1 MVFRVEFL
9 LLLLL
14 SMFTRSPTTLFR
26 FGTNVVLFWFK
37 LLFYSRDD
45 FICLNSVIHEKI
57 GWMWSFFF
65 STIWCLDA
73 FVCMPRFVKQEHFT
87 KLYIFR
93 FFFFKLFFFALWCIC
108 FHLGVFFSSN
118 ICLSFVLPLSR
129 FEIAEFS
136 IYLFELLLYIFDSLT
151 CLFWNTPFFS
161 DFFHSRT
168 HIKRLISHTHARTT
182 NIKLINLHKYY
193 SFDIHII

>member
-1 MVFRVEFL
+1 MVFRVEFLL

-57 GWMWSFFF
+57 GWMCSFFS

-73 FVCMPRFVKQEHFT
+73 FVCMSRFVLTRALQEVVYFS
-87 KLYIFR
+87 
-93 FFFFKLFFFALWCIC
+93 FFSFKLFFFALWCIC
-108 FHLGVFFSSN
+108 FHLGVFF
-118 ICLSFVLPLSR
+118 FKYLPLSLWNRWIFNISVWVAFVYFRLAHLLSVFFGTHR
-129 FEIAEFS
+129 F
-136 IYLFELLLYIFDSLT
+136 
-151 CLFWNTPFFS
+151 FWFFS
-161 DFFHSRT
+161 TLAHTLSDWF
-168 HIKRLISHTHARTT
+168 HTHTY
-182 NIKLINLHKYY
+182 NKHQIN
-193 SFDIHII
+193 